1 LDRAIAPAARA
12 VFYAAQQI
20 SEGDPMTAFGAWAR
34 VGATAMLIATLSG
47 PALAADPAPAAS
59 PERAKEMQ
67 QLAEC
72 AKLTESA
79 ARLACYDKAA
89 HALDQAE
96 AKGDVVVVDREQAR
110 KVRRQAFGF
119 TMPSISLFTRGEKP
133 EDVASTQTTV
143 VSAHKALSGKWVL
156 KLADGSTWSQVDL
169 AEIPIDPKA
178 GNTVKIVKASMGSYL
193 ATIANQR
200 EVRVH
205 RDE

>member
-1 LDRAIAPAARA
+1 LDRAIAPGAWA
-12 VFYAAQQI
+12 VFYILQQI

-34 VGATAMLIATLSG
+34 VGATAMLIATLG
-47 PALAADPAPAAS
+47 APALAAPPPGQS
-59 PERAKEMQ
+59 PERAKEIQ
-67 QLAEC
+67 ELAEC
-72 AKLTESA
+72 AKLTDSA

-133 EDVASTQTTV
+133 EDVTSNQTTV
-143 VSAHKALSGKWVL
+143 VSAHKALTGKWVL

-169 AEIPIDPKA
+169 TDIPIDPKA

>member
-1 LDRAIAPAARA
+1 
-12 VFYAAQQI
+12 
-20 SEGDPMTAFGAWAR
+20 
-34 VGATAMLIATLSG
+34 LIVILSSG
-47 PALAADPAPAAS
+47 SALAADPAPATS

-72 AKLTESA
+72 AKLTDTT

-119 TMPSISLFTRGEKP
+119 TLPSMSIFARGEKP
-133 EDVASTQTTV
+133 EDVTSNQTTI
-143 VSAHKALSGKWVL
+143 VSAHKALTGKWVM

-169 AEIPIDPKA
+169 TDIPIDPKA
-178 GNTVKIVKASMGSYL
+178 GDKVKIHTATMGSYL
-193 ATIANQR
+193 ASIGNQR

-205 RDE
+205 RDQ

>member
-1 LDRAIAPAARA
+1 MGASKQLGIDLMTVSGARA
-12 VFYAAQQI
+12 RMAA
-20 SEGDPMTAFGAWAR
+20 AA
-34 VGATAMLIATLSG
+34 VLIAAMAG
-47 PALAADPAPAAS
+47 PALAADPAPATS

-72 AKLTESA
+72 AKLTDSA

-119 TMPSISLFTRGEKP
+119 VLPSISLFERGEKP
-133 EDVASTQTTV
+133 EDILSNETTV
-143 VSAHKALSGKWVL
+143 VSAHKALTGKWVL
-156 KLADGSTWSQVDL
+156 KLDDGSTWSQVDL
-169 AEIPIDPKA
+169 TDIPIDPRA
-178 GNTVKIVKASMGSYL
+178 GDKVKIKKAAMGSYL

>member
-1 LDRAIAPAARA
+1 MHRSKSVR
-12 VFYAAQQI
+12 
-20 SEGDPMTAFGAWAR
+20 GDPMTVPGARA
-34 VGATAMLIATLSG
+34 GITAAAALIAILSG
-47 PALAADPAPAAS
+47 PALAAGPAPATS

-72 AKLTESA
+72 AKLTDAA

-119 TMPSISLFTRGEKP
+119 TLPSMSLFERGEKP
-133 EDVASTQTTV
+133 EDVASTQTAV
-143 VSAHKALSGKWVL
+143 VSAHKALTGKWVL

-169 AEIPIDPKA
+169 TDIPIDPKA
-178 GNTVKIVKASMGSYL
+178 GDKVKIVRAAMGSYL
-193 ATIANQR
+193 ASIGNQR

-205 RDE
+205 RDQ

>member
-1 LDRAIAPAARA
+1 MTVPGARA
-12 VFYAAQQI
+12 R
-20 SEGDPMTAFGAWAR
+20 M
-34 VGATAMLIATLSG
+34 GATAVLIAILSG
-47 PALAADPAPAAS
+47 PALAAGPAPAAS

-72 AKLTESA
+72 AKLTDAA

-119 TMPSISLFTRGEKP
+119 TLPSMSLFERGEKP
-133 EDVASTQTTV
+133 EDVSSTLTAV
-143 VSAHKALSGKWVL
+143 VSAHKALTGKWVL

-169 AEIPIDPKA
+169 TDIPIDPKA
-178 GNTVKIVKASMGSYL
+178 GDKVKIVRASMGSYL
-193 ATIANQR
+193 ASIGNQR

-205 RDE
+205 RDQ

>member
-1 LDRAIAPAARA
+1 
-12 VFYAAQQI
+12 
-20 SEGDPMTAFGAWAR
+20 MTAFGAWAR
-34 VGATAMLIATLSG
+34 VGATAMLIATLGG
-47 PALAADPAPAAS
+47 PVLAAPPPAQT
-59 PERAKEMQ
+59 PERAKEVQ
-67 QLAEC
+67 ELAEC
-72 AKLTESA
+72 AKLTDSA

-96 AKGDVVVVDREQAR
+96 AKGDVVVVNREQAR

-119 TMPSISLFTRGEKP
+119 TLPSISLFERGEKP

-143 VSAHKALSGKWVL
+143 VSAHKALTGKWVL

-169 AEIPIDPKA
+169 TEIPLDPKA
-178 GNTVKIVKASMGSYL
+178 GNTVKIVRASMGSYL

>member
-1 LDRAIAPAARA
+1 MTVPGARA
-12 VFYAAQQI
+12 RMGV
-20 SEGDPMTAFGAWAR
+20 TA
-34 VGATAMLIATLSG
+34 VLIAILSG
-47 PALAADPAPAAS
+47 PALAAGPAPAAS

-72 AKLTESA
+72 AKLTDAA

-119 TMPSISLFTRGEKP
+119 TLPSMSLFERGEKP
-133 EDVASTQTTV
+133 EDVSSTLTAV
-143 VSAHKALSGKWVL
+143 VSAHKALTGKWVL

-169 AEIPIDPKA
+169 TDIPIDPKA
-178 GNTVKIVKASMGSYL
+178 GDKVKIVRASMGSYL
-193 ATIANQR
+193 ASIGNQR

-205 RDE
+205 RDQ